1 MRSWSSILLTAV
13 LSYQSVNATPLKVA
27 YADDYPS
34 EHTHKLLAR
43 DLADLWPGLNWQTA
57 HDECSAGQMQ
67 KLQTAMYG
75 AVSLGRAAYN
85 SHISWNGPFE
95 QLFKSGWGRTTVRY
109 S

>member
-34 EHTHKLLAR
+34 EHANTLLAR
-43 DLADLWPGLNWQTA
+43 DLADTWPGINWQTA
-57 HDECSAGQMQ
+57 QYECTLAQRQ

-75 AVSLGRAAYN
+75 AISLGKAAFN
-85 SHISWNGPFE
+85 SHISWDGPFE
-95 QLFKSGWGRTTVRY
+95 QLFNSGWGRTSVRY